1 MDNRVKKELD
11 KMFLL
16 MERMDKHYTLDE
28 SLEME
33 DRIEHKRD
41 TYTDIDQFLSDVNLG
56 KSFVGLGYVQGYEA
70 RKIYPT
76 NSEINKNLGM
86 TQADSIKAGFN
97 KMDKSSR
104 VWNKM
109 NAMVSDPEFTT
120 PTGRLY
126 AGNRSMKSQ
135 HFAGII
141 KITSYVFNWGDT
153 SSLSDFYDKY
163 HKDVEKARLSA
174 GFGKND
180 SDYAVD
186 DWHRNDM
193 YKGIGSTPTS
203 TSNSPLRN
211 SYRKSIDAKNSL
223 YGDVETDAFG
233 NDVDRMSTRK
243 DGTQYQKRAFRFGL
257 KNVQKQWAKYCL
269 VDMNGEID
277 EVDSTLGQ
285 VIGKNPSEFSDLRKK
300 IVPQMSQD
308 EKDFINA
315 IYQIDS
321 NRAIAEKTWLTDHI
335 AYIVAGEF
343 DPRTGTK
350 RYVRYIN
357 PNIEIDTINVN
368 QNELKP
374 IIDNEI
380 KDTEMVVRYVRPAAE

>member
-33 DRIEHKRD
+33 DRIEHTRD
-41 TYTDIDQFLSDVNLG
+41 TYTDLDQFLSEVNLG

-76 NSEINKNLGM
+76 NPDINPTLGM
-86 TQADSIKAGFN
+86 SQADSIKTGFG
-97 KMDKSSR
+97 KLDKSSR
-104 VWNKM
+104 VWGKM
-109 NAMVSDPEFTT
+109 NGLVNDPEFTS

-141 KITSYVFNWGDT
+141 KITNYVFNWGDT
-153 SSLSDFYDKY
+153 NSLSDFYDKY
-163 HKDVEKARLSA
+163 HKDVENARLGA

-180 SDYAVD
+180 SDYAPD
-186 DWHRNDM
+186 DWRRNEM
-193 YKGIGSTPTS
+193 YKGIGASPVS

-211 SYRKSIDAKNSL
+211 SYRKKLDAKNSL

-233 NDVDRMSTRK
+233 NDVDRMTTRK
-243 DGTQYQKRAFRFGL
+243 DGTQYQKRAFRFAL
-257 KNVQKQWAKYCL
+257 KNIEKQWAKYCL

-285 VIGKNPSEFSDLRKK
+285 VMGKNPSEFSDLRKK
-300 IVPQMSQD
+300 ILPQMSQD
-308 EKDFINA
+308 EKNFINTIA
-315 IYQIDS
+315 QIDS
-321 NRAIAEKTWLTDHI
+321 NRALAEKTWLTDHI

-343 DPRTGTK
+343 DPRTGTR

-357 PNIEIDTINVN
+357 PDIEIDNLNVN
-368 QNELKP
+368 ETELKP
-374 IIDNEI
+374 IVGSEI
-380 KDTEMVVRYVRPAAE
+380 KATETAVRYVKPAAE